1 MRLYIK
7 IIPVLLVVSIFLG
20 ACTDMLDVKYD
31 DIILADDHKMSSPND
46 TIYSMIGVLKEL
58 EKLGERYIVLGE
70 LRGDLLEITE
80 TARKELQDVYNFNV
94 DADHPYANTRDYY
107 EVINRCN
114 LLIDRADTTVISKG
128 QKVLIK
134 EMTAAKAIRAWTYL
148 QLLLNHG
155 EAYYYE
161 KPILSIGDADKITE
175 KLTLEEIIPKLIAD
189 LEPYQNVEMPGGISL
204 GDDIMSSRYMMIP
217 AGFIL
222 GDLYLYNQEYEKAAQ
237 AYFDLMEKEQYLSTD
252 EYTMDMV
259 FEGNSFEYTSGRWP
273 LAFDL
278 DQGYAEI
285 ISYIGGSN
293 EFGEKTRLDSIF
305 LYNIEMKPTDV
316 VFENFENQTYYRTAT
331 EGYKGD
337 LRSIGIAGMR
347 TSIDDTE
354 LTYYSRKLFYSLEEK
369 TWAIPIYRIGTLY
382 LRYAE
387 AVNRA
392 GKPSL
397 AFAVLKDGL
406 TKRTLENDSIVLK
419 HEKTP
424 LAPYMDF
431 TKDVF
436 NWEGPYVRTNEII
449 GIHARGCGNVKLVS
463 SFRIP
468 SLPTLQDSVL
478 YVEDKIMEEYTLETY
493 LEGNRFHDLIR
504 VSKRR
509 HAPEYLA
516 EKVSEKY
523 DSQKEYMK
531 AHLLNEEN
539 WYLPS
544 K

>member
-222 GDLYLYNQEYEKAAQ
+222 GDLYLYKEEYEKAAQ

-397 AFAVLKDGL
+397 AFAVLKNGL

>member
-397 AFAVLKDGL
+397 AFAVLKNGL